1 MENETPV
8 TPNAGNPQQSGRKK
22 HSARAVRA
30 AVVRYILRTVMVL
43 LTTILLVFGAL
54 VLILNAIFN
63 GPSPA
68 ARDVITMSMLES
80 SGMKWVPAI
89 FIGED
94 MVEQIQAGVNAEL
107 PGDIS
112 GDVEISI
119 DLSGGMGGSSD
130 EWANYA
136 DGIRIETIT
145 GDNYTAYVMI
155 VRDPSQLYVATS
167 TDKFSYSVP
176 GERIT
181 NQIEKEGAI
190 ACVNGGAFYDNGTGG
205 DIVGSVPCGL
215 VISEGKVV
223 WDDGSSYNG
232 FVGFNEDNILIVAK
246 TMTAK
251 RAQELNIRDGCC
263 FGPVLLMDGVVNDQA
278 YNENSGF
285 NPRTAIGQRADGAIV
300 LVCVD
305 GRQPG
310 SLGATYADLIDI
322 MVEYKAVNAC
332 NLDGGSSSVML
343 YRDME
348 GRYGNPG
355 EVVMI
360 NSYSALQAAPRR
372 MPTYIMVRPK
382 EG

>member
-1 MENETPV
+1 M
-8 TPNAGNPQQSGRKK
+8 
-22 HSARAVRA
+22 
-30 AVVRYILRTVMVL
+30 
-43 LTTILLVFGAL
+43 
-54 VLILNAIFN
+54 
-63 GPSPA
+63 
-68 ARDVITMSMLES
+68 
-80 SGMKWVPAI
+80 PAI

-94 MVEQIQAGVNAEL
+94 KVAQIQAGVNAEL

-119 DLSGGMGGSSD
+119 DLSGGIGGSSD
-130 EWANYA
+130 EWADYA

-167 TDKFSYSVP
+167 TDKFSLSTP

-190 ACVNGGAFYDNGTGG
+190 ACVNGGAFYDDGTGG
-205 DIVGSVPCGL
+205 DRVGSVPCGL
-215 VISEGKVV
+215 VIAEGKVV
-223 WDDGSSYNG
+223 WDDGTSYNG

-246 TMTAK
+246 TMTAQ
-251 RAQELNIRDGCC
+251 RAKELNIRDGCC

-322 MVEYKAVNAC
+322 MVEYEAVNAC

-348 GRYGNPG
+348 GRYGEAG

-360 NSYSALQAAPRR
+360 NSYSALQANPRR

>member
-8 TPNAGNPQQSGRKK
+8 TNSTENQQPVRKK
-22 HSARAVRA
+22 HSGRAVRT
-30 AVVRYILRTVMVL
+30 AVIRYILRAIMVL

-94 MVEQIQAGVNAEL
+94 KVAQIQAGVNAEL

-119 DLSGGMGGSSD
+119 DLSGGIGGSSD
-130 EWANYA
+130 EWADYA

-167 TDKFSYSVP
+167 TDKFSLSTP

-190 ACVNGGAFYDNGTGG
+190 ACVNGGAFYDDGTGG
-205 DIVGSVPCGL
+205 DRVGSVPCGL
-215 VISEGKVV
+215 VIAEGKVV
-223 WDDGSSYNG
+223 WDDGTSYNG

-246 TMTAK
+246 TMTAQ
-251 RAQELNIRDGCC
+251 RAKELNIRDGCC

-322 MVEYKAVNAC
+322 MVEYEAVNAC

-348 GRYGNPG
+348 GRYGEAG

-360 NSYSALQAAPRR
+360 NSYSALQANPRR

>member
-8 TPNAGNPQQSGRKK
+8 TPNAGNTQRSGHKK
-22 HSARAVRA
+22 PSARSVRA
-30 AVVRYILRTVMVL
+30 AVVRYVLRTVMVL

-112 GDVEISI
+112 GNVEISI

-167 TDKFSYSVP
+167 TDKFSLSTP

-190 ACVNGGAFYDNGTGG
+190 ACVNGGAFYDDGTGG
-205 DIVGSVPCGL
+205 DRVGSVPCGL
-215 VISEGKVV
+215 VIAEGKVV
-223 WDDGSSYNG
+223 WDDGTSYNG

-251 RAQELNIRDGCC
+251 RAKELNIRDGCC

-322 MVEYKAVNAC
+322 MVEYEAVNAC

-348 GRYGNPG
+348 GRYGDAG

-360 NSYSALQAAPRR
+360 NSYSALQANPRR

>member
-1 MENETPV
+1 MNNQSPIENNE
-8 TPNAGNPQQSGRKK
+8 NRQNGRSRR
-22 HSARAVRA
+22 SARSVRST
-30 AVVRYILRTVMVL
+30 VVRYVLRAVMVL
-43 LTTILLVFGAL
+43 LSTILLVFGAA
-54 VLILNAIFN
+54 VLIMNAVFN

-68 ARDVITMSMLES
+68 ARDVLTMTMLES

-94 MVEQIQAGVNAEL
+94 MVAQIQASVNTEL
-107 PGDIS
+107 PNDIS
-112 GDVEISI
+112 GEIEINI

-167 TDKFSYSVP
+167 TDKYSHSTP

-190 ACVNGGAFYDNGTGG
+190 ACVNGGAFYDNGTGSNV
-205 DIVGSVPCGL
+205 VGSVPCGL
-215 VISEGKVV
+215 VISNGQVV

-251 RAQELNIRDGCC
+251 RAKELNIRDGCC

-278 YNENSGF
+278 YNENSGY

-322 MVEYKAVNAC
+322 MVEFEAVNAC

-343 YRDME
+343 YRDTE
-348 GRYGNPG
+348 GRYGDPG

-360 NSYSALQAAPRR
+360 NSYSALQANPRR
-372 MPTYIMVRPK
+372 MPTFIMVRPK